1 MTHHNQTKELT
12 PWFLS
17 LVFDTNPGDLDGGPV
32 FDSYINDQLL
42 FNVELVHDIID
53 TELDVFA
60 Q

>member
-1 MTHHNQTKELT
+1 
-12 PWFLS
+12 
-17 LVFDTNPGDLDGGPV
+17 V

-42 FNVELVHDIID
+42 FNIELVHDIID